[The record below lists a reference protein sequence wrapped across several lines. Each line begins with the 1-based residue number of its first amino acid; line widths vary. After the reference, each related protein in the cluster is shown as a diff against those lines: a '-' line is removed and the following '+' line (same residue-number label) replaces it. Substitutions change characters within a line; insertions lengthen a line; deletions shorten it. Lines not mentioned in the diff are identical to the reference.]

1 METKH
6 LNKDKANKVYDLLV
20 SIGGANEDDRGD
32 YKFAETYLNLRFGYW
47 NSIDTKM
54 LEKALD
60 GRCKVELDMKVYD
73 DDCGWKYS
81 YKLS

>member
-1 METKH
+1 
-6 LNKDKANKVYDLLV
+6 
-20 SIGGANEDDRGD
+20 
-32 YKFAETYLNLRFGYW
+32 
-47 NSIDTKM
+47 M